1 MTAFFLQQLINGL
14 TLGAVYGLIAI
25 GYTMVYGIIG
35 MINFAHGEVYMVSAY
50 LCAIGLALLS
60 FFGIHSF
67 PLLIFA
73 TLVFTIVVTGV
84 YGWAIERIAYR
95 PLRNS
100 TRLAPLISAIGMSL
114 ILQNYVQLSQG
125 PNQQGIPTLLSGA
138 LRMTVG
144 DGVVQITWTK
154 VFILVA
160 ALVGMLIL
168 TWIIQYTRLGRI
180 CRATQQDRR
189 MAAILG
195 INTDRVISLVF
206 VIGAAMAGL
215 AGVLVTMNYGTF
227 DFYIGFII
235 GIKAFTAAVLGG
247 IGSLPG
253 AMLGGLLLGVAEAQ
267 FAGLVNS
274 DYKDVFS
281 FALLVAILVA
291 WLSLFLAPQGIN
303 QFALLLNKQD
313 TLTEFDTLVPGRF
326 QAMRDGTRV
335 TYTEELSKDRGE
347 LAGIFISQKDLNSS
361 NQERGISILVAEKG
375 TQNIQADGSRYLILH
390 NGYRYDGNPGQAN
403 YRAIQYDTY
412 GVMLPK
418 PEASSE
424 VSERDA
430 VPTADLFGSD
440 NPRYQA
446 ELQWRLSTPLLVF
459 VVTLLAVPLS
469 RVNPRQ
475 GRFLKLLPA
484 ILLYMGYLALL
495 IAVRGQLDKGK
506 IPMANGLWW
515 VHGLFLA
522 IGLLLFYWEPLRL
535 KLASSR
541 AGREVAHG

>member
-1 MTAFFLQQLINGL
+1 MEAFFLQQLINGL

-35 MINFAHGEVYMVSAY
+35 MINFAHGEVYMISAY

-60 FFGIHSF
+60 GFGIHSF

-73 TLVFTIVVTGV
+73 TLIFTIVVTGV
-84 YGWAIERIAYR
+84 YGWTIERIAYR

-114 ILQNYVQLSQG
+114 ILQNYVQISQG
-125 PNQQGIPTLLSGA
+125 PNQQGIPTLLSGV
-138 LRMTVG
+138 LRFEVG
-144 DGVVQITWTK
+144 DGIVQITWTK
-154 VFILVA
+154 IFILVA
-160 ALVGMLIL
+160 ALVGMIVL
-168 TWIIQYTRLGRI
+168 TWIIQHTQLGRI

-281 FALLVAILVA
+281 FALLVAILI
-291 WLSLFLAPQGIN
+291 FRPQG
-303 QFALLLNKQD
+303 LL
-313 TLTEFDTLVPGRF
+313 GRP
-326 QAMRDGTRV
+326 M
-335 TYTEELSKDRGE
+335 
-347 LAGIFISQKDLNSS
+347 
-361 NQERGISILVAEKG
+361 VAK
-375 TQNIQADGSRYLILH
+375 
-390 NGYRYDGNPGQAN
+390 
-403 YRAIQYDTY
+403 
-412 GVMLPK
+412 V
-418 PEASSE
+418 
-424 VSERDA
+424 
-430 VPTADLFGSD
+430 
-440 NPRYQA
+440 
-446 ELQWRLSTPLLVF
+446 
-459 VVTLLAVPLS
+459 
-469 RVNPRQ
+469 
-475 GRFLKLLPA
+475 
-484 ILLYMGYLALL
+484 
-495 IAVRGQLDKGK
+495 
-506 IPMANGLWW
+506 
-515 VHGLFLA
+515 
-522 IGLLLFYWEPLRL
+522 
-535 KLASSR
+535 
-541 AGREVAHG
+541 

>member
-160 ALVGMLIL
+160 ALVGDADPDLDYPVHPAGAHL
-168 TWIIQYTRLGRI
+168 SRYPAGPAYGGDPWHQYRPGDL
-180 CRATQQDRR
+180 
-189 MAAILG
+189 
-195 INTDRVISLVF
+195 LVF

-281 FALLVAILVA
+281 FALLVAILIFSPA
-291 WLSLFLAPQGIN
+291 GAAGTSAGGQG
-303 QFALLLNKQD
+303 LRRL
-313 TLTEFDTLVPGRF
+313 
-326 QAMRDGTRV
+326 
-335 TYTEELSKDRGE
+335 
-347 LAGIFISQKDLNSS
+347 
-361 NQERGISILVAEKG
+361 
-375 TQNIQADGSRYLILH
+375 
-390 NGYRYDGNPGQAN
+390 
-403 YRAIQYDTY
+403 Y
-412 GVMLPK
+412 G
-418 PEASSE
+418 
-424 VSERDA
+424 
-430 VPTADLFGSD
+430 
-440 NPRYQA
+440 
-446 ELQWRLSTPLLVF
+446 
-459 VVTLLAVPLS
+459 
-469 RVNPRQ
+469 
-475 GRFLKLLPA
+475 
-484 ILLYMGYLALL
+484 
-495 IAVRGQLDKGK
+495 
-506 IPMANGLWW
+506 
-515 VHGLFLA
+515 
-522 IGLLLFYWEPLRL
+522 
-535 KLASSR
+535 
-541 AGREVAHG
+541 

>member
-1 MTAFFLQQLINGL
+1 MAAFFLQQLINGL

-50 LCAIGLALLS
+50 LCAIGLALLAY
-60 FFGIHSF
+60 FGIHSF
-67 PLLIFA
+67 PLLIFG
-73 TLVFTIVVTGV
+73 TLVFTIIVTGV

-125 PNQQGIPTLLSGA
+125 PNQQGIPTLMHGV
-138 LRMTVG
+138 LRLTVG

-154 VFILVA
+154 IFILLA
-160 ALVGMLIL
+160 AFVGMVVLSWTINH
-168 TWIIQYTRLGRI
+168 TQLGRV

-206 VIGAAMAGL
+206 MIGAAMAGL

-281 FALLVAILVA
+281 FALLVAILI
-291 WLSLFLAPQGIN
+291 FRPQG
-303 QFALLLNKQD
+303 LL
-313 TLTEFDTLVPGRF
+313 GRP
-326 QAMRDGTRV
+326 V
-335 TYTEELSKDRGE
+335 
-347 LAGIFISQKDLNSS
+347 
-361 NQERGISILVAEKG
+361 VAK
-375 TQNIQADGSRYLILH
+375 
-390 NGYRYDGNPGQAN
+390 
-403 YRAIQYDTY
+403 
-412 GVMLPK
+412 V
-418 PEASSE
+418 
-424 VSERDA
+424 
-430 VPTADLFGSD
+430 
-440 NPRYQA
+440 
-446 ELQWRLSTPLLVF
+446 
-459 VVTLLAVPLS
+459 
-469 RVNPRQ
+469 
-475 GRFLKLLPA
+475 
-484 ILLYMGYLALL
+484 
-495 IAVRGQLDKGK
+495 
-506 IPMANGLWW
+506 
-515 VHGLFLA
+515 
-522 IGLLLFYWEPLRL
+522 
-535 KLASSR
+535 
-541 AGREVAHG
+541 